1 MRRLALAIPLML
13 AAGPAAANT
22 VAITACIAAVKD
34 QTGRTL
40 SEFDAIYRQKF
51 LAPDTV
57 RWPGVE
63 CTVMDGKVRD
73 LKIDGKPVVVAGW
86 PSPEAKR
93 SFQKLAAETQE
104 AIQLLQTR
112 QGLLQQ
118 RLIEAEAALRQPGA
132 DTAAVEARVRS
143 GIAEATG
150 R

>member
-1 MRRLALAIPLML
+1 MRPLILALPLICAAT
-13 AAGPAAANT
+13 AAGANT
-22 VAITACIAAVKD
+22 VAINACIAAVQE

-40 SEFDAIYRQKF
+40 SEFDATYRQKF
-51 LAPDTV
+51 LQPDIV

-73 LKIDGKPVVVAGW
+73 LKVDGQAVVVAGW

-93 SFQKLAAETQE
+93 SFQELAAETQE

-118 RLIEAEAALRQPGA
+118 RLIEAEAALRPPGA
-132 DTAAVEARVRS
+132 DTAAVKARVRD